1 MIYELRQYAM
11 RPGMRDTLIDLFER
25 EFIESQE
32 EAGMQVVGH
41 FRNLD
46 NPDHYP
52 WIRAFPDMEAR
63 REALTT
69 FYSGPVWKANRD
81 AANATLLDS
90 DDVLLLRPVTG
101 PDVPGRPWPPP
112 LTGAASRPPVG
123 AKEIPPSLY
132 VATIC
137 HAGDDFAAH
146 FAEHIAPALTA
157 AGAPPLACFETE
169 HAVNTYPKLP
179 VREGEN
185 VFVWLN
191 RFDRVEDEVPA
202 PDLGDRLVQ
211 RLRLSPAARS
221 TLR

>member
-46 NPDHYP
+46 DPDHYP

-81 AANATLLDS
+81 ARSEEHTSELQSRENL
-90 DDVLLLRPVTG
+90 VCRLLLE
-101 PDVPGRPWPPP
+101 
-112 LTGAASRPPVG
+112 
-123 AKEIPPSLY
+123 K
-132 VATIC
+132 
-137 HAGDDFAAH
+137 
-146 FAEHIAPALTA
+146 
-157 AGAPPLACFETE
+157 
-169 HAVNTYPKLP
+169 
-179 VREGEN
+179 
-185 VFVWLN
+185 
-191 RFDRVEDEVPA
+191 
-202 PDLGDRLVQ
+202 
-211 RLRLSPAARS
+211 
-221 TLR
+221 